1 MVEFIKNKFDYRR
14 PMGRLNYFLTS
25 IVYSF
30 IYTFPAIVL
39 SVGLGYFNP
48 NSPPAGILFYY
59 FILGLPMLLLGL
71 RRCKAA
77 AIPNSFI
84 YIALGFSIV
93 NLFTF
98 GSQFSSFT
106 AIYGLILNLFL
117 YFSPNKIEPLNP

>member
-71 RRCKAA
+71 RRSKAA

-93 NLFTF
+93 NLFTS

>member
-1 MVEFIKNKFDYRR
+1 MVFLIKNKFDYRR

-71 RRCKAA
+71 RRSKAA